1 MVLKHKQNP
10 NIHQEKPKTN
20 PITMPHFYIYL
31 ENVQLQPIKT
41 DQSNSTIKTKAS
53 VSAFIHFCTLH
64 LQKHQSFT
72 YGVQV
77 KWQPSYIPSHTFYSR
92 SSIIDINYGF

>member
-1 MVLKHKQNP
+1 MVLKQKQNP

-41 DQSNSTIKTKAS
+41 NQHQTQQSK
-53 VSAFIHFCTLH
+53 
-64 LQKHQSFT
+64 QKHQLVLSFISVHCT
-72 YGVQV
+72 Y
-77 KWQPSYIPSHTFYSR
+77 KSISHSFMVFKLNGNHLICLVILS
-92 SSIIDINYGF
+92 IDINYGF